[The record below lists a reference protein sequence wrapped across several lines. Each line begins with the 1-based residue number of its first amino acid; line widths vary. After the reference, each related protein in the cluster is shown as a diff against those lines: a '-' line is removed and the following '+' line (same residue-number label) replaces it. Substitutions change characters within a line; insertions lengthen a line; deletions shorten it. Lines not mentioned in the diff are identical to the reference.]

1 MLNRHSSDA
10 DCYVTLFSAARK
22 ITDLLAQ
29 WRSGKVFDLRSIC
42 RGFNSLL
49 DKAVGKLFT
58 PICLCHHG
66 ITWYWS
72 KDGDVFQL
80 ER

>member
-1 MLNRHSSDA
+1 
-10 DCYVTLFSAARK
+10 
-22 ITDLLAQ
+22 
-29 WRSGKVFDLRSIC
+29 
-42 RGFNSLL
+42 
-49 DKAVGKLFT
+49 VGKLFT